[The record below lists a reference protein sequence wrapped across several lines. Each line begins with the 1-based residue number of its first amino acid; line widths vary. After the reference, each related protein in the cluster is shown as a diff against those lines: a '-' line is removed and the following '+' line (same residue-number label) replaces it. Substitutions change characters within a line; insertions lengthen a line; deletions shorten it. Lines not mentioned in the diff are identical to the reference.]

1 MAELLVAELQK
12 ERDEAGSFE
21 DHVAARL
28 RRFSARQRAKACLEI
43 DRILYDIE
51 FPNEP
56 VHPQPL
62 SYPPQHLSYPPN
74 HQGHDY
80 TL

>member
-1 MAELLVAELQK
+1 MFIYWPYSDILI
-12 ERDEAGSFE
+12 
-21 DHVAARL
+21 
-28 RRFSARQRAKACLEI
+28 I

-74 HQGHDY
+74 HQGHDNLHHNIIGTNY
-80 TL
+80 KIINFD